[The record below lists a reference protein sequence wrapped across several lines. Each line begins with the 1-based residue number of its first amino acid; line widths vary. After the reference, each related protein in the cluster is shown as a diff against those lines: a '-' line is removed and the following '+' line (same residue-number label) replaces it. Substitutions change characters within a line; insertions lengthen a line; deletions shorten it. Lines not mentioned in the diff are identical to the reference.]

1 MSQWLVQLVLFMLF
15 RVSIPYPAPLEEP
28 AQAPQSN
35 QPGQISD
42 RLEKNRLH
50 THENV
55 VLSSQCLLLSQI

>member
-1 MSQWLVQLVLFMLF
+1 MLF